1 MKYCS
6 ACGSTVSQKI
16 PEMDDRLRYVCDS
29 CGMIHYE
36 NPKLVVGTLAYY
48 QDKVLMCKR
57 AIEPRLGFWTLPAG
71 FMENGESSTDGAKR
85 ETWEEAGARYEDS
98 SLYRLFDIPYIN
110 QVYLFYLAEL
120 EYPDYEAG
128 IESLAVELMTEEEI
142 PWDDLAFPVIH
153 DVLREFFDDRK
164 RGEFIVRTGL
174 PKFRYRI
181 PQPDESD
188 DSTDQDLTQLAAK
201 LCFADFKQALA
212 CALTYFWLVP

>member
-188 DSTDQDLTQLAAK
+188 DSTDQDLT
-201 LCFADFKQALA
+201 
-212 CALTYFWLVP
+212 